1 MSPRK
6 SATRWPTRSPSFP
19 LRESLVLLL
28 YGGLY
33 ESCMR
38 VVCENKVR
46 VYYIA
51 DQVAELERL
60 ALANETKY
68 ALELRD
74 LQAELARKEAEQV
87 PQDAHRCH
95 SVYHSTV

>member
-33 ESCMR
+33 ESCM
-38 VVCENKVR
+38 R

>member
-1 MSPRK
+1 
-6 SATRWPTRSPSFP
+6 
-19 LRESLVLLL
+19 
-28 YGGLY
+28 
-33 ESCMR
+33 MR